1 MPTRDKEKRA
11 LYEKLKHRRDVEE
24 LRDCYIK
31 DLLCAGKQVKRIDI
45 TQELIEIKRRQLK
58 DLRQLKA
65 QRRQLKASEPCGF
78 RVCIGCL
85 LTLPIDSFYMQGGI
99 HKESG
104 RVTSRCKRC
113 YNKQCIERRQ
123 NSPIAR
129 EIQNSSKRIWVSRN
143 KEKHRLSVK
152 ICYDKLTDG
161 VVASSLGM
169 KLKDVP
175 KPMIDARRALIKLN
189 REIIKYEKHK

>member
-11 LYEKLKHRRDVEE
+11 LYEKLKYRRDVEE

-65 QRRQLKASEPCGF
+65 QRRQLKASEPCGS
-78 RVCIGCL
+78 RVCIACL

-99 HKESG
+99 HKGSG
-104 RVTSRCKRC
+104 RVSSRCKRC

-161 VVASSLGM
+161 VVASFLGM